1 MGRREGWQEL
11 KQRTTSILD
20 NVPKSWFKNAFRSL
34 PDNWKEVVQ
43 RGGKISDYY
52 LTKRRKTI

>member
-1 MGRREGWQEL
+1 MGRREGWQES

-34 PDNWKEVVQ
+34 PDTWKEFVQ
-43 RGGKISDYY
+43 RSGKMSDSHVP
-52 LTKRRKTI
+52 KRSKTI